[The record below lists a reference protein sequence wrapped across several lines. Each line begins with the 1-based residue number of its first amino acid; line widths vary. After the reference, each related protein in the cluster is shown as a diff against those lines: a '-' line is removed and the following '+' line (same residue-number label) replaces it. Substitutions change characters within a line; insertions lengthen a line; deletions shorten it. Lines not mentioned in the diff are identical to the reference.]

1 MLFLYSNEYVWDNEV
16 KCRRGKY
23 MFKITN
29 YTDNDDVKV
38 IAEKGSFQVVEFQR
52 DLSVSPFDA

>member
-38 IAEKGSFQVVEFQR
+38 IAEKARFRS
-52 DLSVSPFDA
+52 LSSNVI

>member
-1 MLFLYSNEYVWDNEV
+1 
-16 KCRRGKY
+16 
-23 MFKITN
+23 MFKIAN